1 MEQRTLRLGD
11 IVDDY
16 CPRERRITNHAIV
29 VMTGADIHSTRCTAC
44 ESEHPY
50 KHAKL
55 PLRKSKEVHLEQ
67 KVHLNQRV
75 HSDQG
80 VHMNQSVHLN
90 QSVQERVA
98 SVSNEPSAS
107 SDPSVS
113 SEPSGSVE
121 PSVSNE
127 PSGSS
132 EPSVSNEPSGS
143 SEPSASVGWNRPLIR
158 AALPKGIV
166 PAAPRPLPDFTMRS
180 IRNRDG
186 RDGRSNGRR
195 FPR

>member
-1 MEQRTLRLGD
+1 MIEQRPLRLGD

-29 VMTGADIHSTRCTAC
+29 VMTDADIHSTRCTAC

-50 KHAKL
+50 KRGKL
-55 PLRKSKEVHLEQ
+55 PLRRPSDAAENGNGHLVKPVPEP
-67 KVHLNQRV
+67 VA
-75 HSDQG
+75 
-80 VHMNQSVHLN
+80 
-90 QSVQERVA
+90 VQAADISPPVETIEGATVA
-98 SVSNEPSAS
+98 VPESETPPS
-107 SDPSVS
+107 
-113 SEPSGSVE
+113 ETYH
-121 PSVSNE
+121 
-127 PSGSS
+127 
-132 EPSVSNEPSGS
+132 
-143 SEPSASVGWNRPLIR
+143 RPLIR

>member
-1 MEQRTLRLGD
+1 MEQRPLRLGD

-44 ESEHPY
+44 ESEHPF

-55 PLRKSKEVHLEQ
+55 PLRRAADSPENGNGHLVKPAAPASAQIAEAVAETAPPPPEV
-67 KVHLNQRV
+67 VHALP
-75 HSDQG
+75 
-80 VHMNQSVHLN
+80 
-90 QSVQERVA
+90 A
-98 SVSNEPSAS
+98 TEPDAEA
-107 SDPSVS
+107 PPA
-113 SEPSGSVE
+113 ETYH
-121 PSVSNE
+121 
-127 PSGSS
+127 
-132 EPSVSNEPSGS
+132 
-143 SEPSASVGWNRPLIR
+143 RPLIR

-166 PAAPRPLPDFTMRS
+166 PAAPRPLPDFTMRN

-195 FPR
+195 FSR

>member
-1 MEQRTLRLGD
+1 MLTRPLVQKARTPLNVRSKDLMEQRPLRLGD

-29 VMTGADIHSTRCTAC
+29 VMTGADIHLTRCTAC

-55 PLRKSKEVHLEQ
+55 PQRRSSDAVENGNGHLVKSAPEPQIAPAVEIAPP
-67 KVHLNQRV
+67 VEAIAETPPV
-75 HSDQG
+75 AEAASDQ
-80 VHMNQSVHLN
+80 
-90 QSVQERVA
+90 
-98 SVSNEPSAS
+98 PSA
-107 SDPSVS
+107 
-113 SEPSGSVE
+113 ETYH
-121 PSVSNE
+121 
-127 PSGSS
+127 
-132 EPSVSNEPSGS
+132 
-143 SEPSASVGWNRPLIR
+143 RPLIR

-166 PAAPRPLPDFTMRS
+166 SPAPRPLPDFTMRN

-195 FPR
+195 FSR